1 MSTGHYGVVATHY
14 EMLGVAPGATHDEI
28 QRAYRQLARDNHP
41 DTKAGAP
48 SAAAEHAREI
58 MATVNAAWTVLG
70 DPARRRAYD
79 AELQR
84 RSSLRE
90 SPGAPEDAGADGERA
105 GEDYAVWWDGEE
117 EQATPGG
124 LADQLVLVPVG
135 LFALSVAIF
144 AFSLMSQSGTAMAF
158 SLILLPLAAVT
169 FMVMPLV
176 VMMRRA
182 RARARR

>member
-1 MSTGHYGVVATHY
+1 VVTHY
-14 EMLGVAPGATHDEI
+14 ELLGVAPGAIHDEI
-28 QRAYRQLARDNHP
+28 QRAYRQLARDYHP
-41 DTKAGAP
+41 DTKAGAS
-48 SAAAEHAREI
+48 SAASEHAKEI
-58 MATVNAAWTVLG
+58 MAAVNAAWAVLG

-79 AELQR
+79 AELQSR
-84 RSSLRE
+84 ASLRE
-90 SPGAPEDAGADGERA
+90 EPGAPEEAGANGD
-105 GEDYAVWWDGEE
+105 EDAWWDGEE
-117 EQATPGG
+117 ERAEPGG

-144 AFSLMSQSGTAMAF
+144 AFSLMTQSGSAMAF

-176 VMMRRA
+176 VLMRKA